1 MTTTTE
7 TNHAAANAAAWC
19 ETIIDQLARLKA
31 ARHESDDA
39 YETARQEIQ
48 ESPLELSVRS
58 HWAPLGASLKPAEFC
73 ILLSTGGPALRIV
86 GQLGRF
92 GCPEDSRMQYQDW
105 GTPWTDYRAIGS
117 AVLDSWAAQFYW
129 GD

>member
-1 MTTTTE
+1 MTTTT

-19 ETIIDQLARLKA
+19 ETILDQLARLKA
-31 ARHESDDA
+31 ACIDSDDA
-39 YETARQEIQ
+39 YETIREEIQ
-48 ESPLELSVRS
+48 EAPLSLAVRS
-58 HWAPLGASLKPAEFC
+58 NWSEPGEPLKPEQFC

-92 GCPEDSRMQYQDW
+92 GCPENSRMEYQDW
-105 GTPWTDYRAIGS
+105 GTPWTEYTAMGS